1 MAPQLFAN
9 GIVNFDQLILFTD
22 PMVTDVCDIPLGKE
36 EGGSHE
42 RPEQK
47 GYWNTA
53 SQTHS
58 LHLKLEN

>member
-42 RPEQK
+42 RD
-47 GYWNTA
+47 
-53 SQTHS
+53 
-58 LHLKLEN
+58 